1 MSRSS
6 PFRRRGEIANVTVK
20 VNPGAQYFLGEIHFL
35 RATVFSP
42 NQLRNVFSHRKGDDL
57 FDATKFSAGLDHL
70 RELSGTRGYV
80 NTVAN
85 PVVTT
90 DESRGTIDL
99 VLEVD
104 EGQAYD
110 FGRLYLEGV
119 EPHSGAGKALLNSWK
134 PLEGRRYNPVELQHW
149 LLANHFDWKV
159 SALASD

>member
-1 MSRSS
+1 MISS
-6 PFRRRGEIANVTVK
+6 TQPSLAR
-20 VNPGAQYFLGEIHFL
+20 
-35 RATVFSP
+35 
-42 NQLRNVFSHRKGDDL
+42 
-57 FDATKFSAGLDHL
+57 DHL
-70 RELSGTRGYV
+70 REVSGRRGYV

-119 EPHSGAGKALLNSWK
+119 EPHSGAGRALLNSWK

-159 SALASD
+159 SALASDSIKTTEDFESHVVNVTLTQWPN

>member
-1 MSRSS
+1 M
-6 PFRRRGEIANVTVK
+6 
-20 VNPGAQYFLGEIHFL
+20 
-35 RATVFSP
+35 
-42 NQLRNVFSHRKGDDL
+42 
-57 FDATKFSAGLDHL
+57 DHL
-70 RELSGTRGYV
+70 RELYGTRGYV